1 MRMMKLNKQKPVYV
15 CRVLSV
21 KRGQQRCQ
29 NIENKENKLELSSAK
44 LRNLMKLSCEKVDE
58 MIFDSL
64 EAILK
69 DS

>member
-1 MRMMKLNKQKPVYV
+1 MMKLNKQKPVYV

-44 LRNLMKLSCEKVDE
+44 LRILMKLSWKKFDKL
-58 MIFDSL
+58 IFDCL
-64 EAILK
+64 QAILK
-69 DS
+69 NS